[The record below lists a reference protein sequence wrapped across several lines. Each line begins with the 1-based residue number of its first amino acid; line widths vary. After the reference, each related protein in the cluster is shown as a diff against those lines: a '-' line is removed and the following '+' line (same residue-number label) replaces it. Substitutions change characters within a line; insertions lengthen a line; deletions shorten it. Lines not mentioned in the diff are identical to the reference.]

1 MKRMKKLT
9 KLNRKQITMRSLPVV
24 ILAAIAFISVPS
36 LLPETADGMKRSV
49 AVVECSEQYEIIAG
63 GKTVAFIGGIK
74 ADSTLQTVREKA
86 DSDTERK
93 AMVCGCWMNR
103 YSFLPYCN
111 GRILTADPFDG
122 ETDLMPMARRNIR
135 TVIKKTIEET
145 EDSLETNRK
154 RTVELDYYLDTHS
167 VKDEGYNTM
176 AAYADEN
183 RRRRASM
190 EKALKILEG
199 IKDKKGISIRRTRS
213 YTLLYADNGRKIR
226 RVGCRLME
234 NETQKLQKGALM
246 LQTEGGFM
254 PEAAGSSTMPL
265 LPPPP
270 YIRHAGFCVRTMCM
284 LCSCSSSSYD
294 SSLMVYADKE
304 TVAVEQRSAFGGEQR
319 RYVVGA
325 DGCGAPLEE

>member
-1 MKRMKKLT
+1 MKQMKKLT
-9 KLNRKQITMRSLPVV
+9 KLNKKQITMRSLPVV

-145 EDSLETNRK
+145 EDSLETNRR

-183 RRRRASM
+183 KRRRASM
-190 EKALKILEG
+190 EKALKILKD

-213 YTLLYADNGRKIR
+213 YTLLMTAGR
-226 RVGCRLME
+226 
-234 NETQKLQKGALM
+234 
-246 LQTEGGFM
+246 
-254 PEAAGSSTMPL
+254 
-265 LPPPP
+265 
-270 YIRHAGFCVRTMCM
+270 
-284 LCSCSSSSYD
+284 
-294 SSLMVYADKE
+294 
-304 TVAVEQRSAFGGEQR
+304 
-319 RYVVGA
+319 
-325 DGCGAPLEE
+325 